1 MSGVVSHTHLL
12 SDVETIEQMLAAELS
27 LLCS

>member
-1 MSGVVSHTHLL
+1 MSGVVSHTRLL

-27 LLCS
+27 LLCA